1 MSDSSSLQQ
10 PLGQPPTSSTEAN
23 AAAPR
28 TGIVGKLSFLD
39 RFLTLW
45 ILHWAPRRDVPT
57 THQGALESRA
67 PFVEAL
73 LTWYTLAKTKGA
85 TWYFDKFTPRIGVL
99 TLLALLFAIVVLF
112 ASQSTRISSN
122 LDKVVYAA
130 VPLLLYFMFIQSRCP
145 SRLTATTL
153 SWRSQ
158 WTIASFGLKSD
169 PALISVV
176 GALIEIPTMLAL
188 VYLAFWFRKTL
199 FTARKKDDEAAL
211 VDAMEEAE
219 DSATADVYAKKTDL

>member
-57 THQGALESRA
+57 THQ
-67 PFVEAL
+67 
-73 LTWYTLAKTKGA
+73 AKTKGA

-130 VPLLLYFMFIQSRCP
+130 VPLLLYFMFMFVVSFHM
-145 SRLTATTL
+145 TTTL

>member
-45 ILHWAPRRDVPT
+45 VLHWAPRRDVPT

-130 VPLLLYFMFIQSRCP
+130 VPLLLYFMFMFVVSFHM
-145 SRLTATTL
+145 TTTL

>member
-28 TGIVGKLSFLD
+28 TGVVGKLSFLD

-45 ILHWAPRRDVPT
+45 ILHWASRHDVPT
-57 THQGALESRA
+57 THQGGLESRA
-67 PFVEAL
+67 PFVAAL
-73 LTWYTLAKTKGA
+73 LTWYTLTKTKGA

-99 TLLALLFAIVVLF
+99 TLLALLFTIVVLF

-122 LDKVVYAA
+122 LDKVIYAA
-130 VPLLLYFMFIQSRCP
+130 VPLLLYFVFMFVVSF
-145 SRLTATTL
+145 LMTTTL

-199 FTARKKDDEAAL
+199 FTARKKDDEAPL

>member
-57 THQGALESRA
+57 THQ
-67 PFVEAL
+67 
-73 LTWYTLAKTKGA
+73 AKTKGA